1 MERFYALVYCAHV
14 PVAGAGTHH
23 YYTGLAAHE
32 LRKPT
37 KNCSPNGSNANAGG
51 QSETFN
57 NPPFHLLADRD
68 NSNYIQVQ
76 GLSRS
81 RGMTA
86 TRSGSICV
94 YMAE

>member
-23 YYTGLAAHE
+23 YSTGLDAHE

-37 KNCSPNGSNANAGG
+37 KNCSSNGGNANAGG
-51 QSETFN
+51 QSETSN
-57 NPPFHLLADRD
+57 NPPFHLLADSD
-68 NSNYIQVQ
+68 NSIQVQ

-86 TRSGSICV
+86 SRSGSICV